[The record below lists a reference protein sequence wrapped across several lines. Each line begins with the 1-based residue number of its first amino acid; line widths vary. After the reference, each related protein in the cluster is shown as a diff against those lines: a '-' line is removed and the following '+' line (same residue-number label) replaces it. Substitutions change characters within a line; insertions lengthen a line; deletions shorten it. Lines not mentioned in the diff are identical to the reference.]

1 MNDYIRTYLENK
13 RRKITEQTEQG
24 FREEY
29 REMINDY
36 KEGFT
41 DLLGTEDEYVAGQ
54 LEAQKETKAR
64 LEKIERMKESGV
76 CRNFYYATVGTKS
89 KTSNS
94 LTWGFYIQKKHGE
107 EFTVE
112 YAKKFLNIANEE
124 FAKGCPKGYYEE
136 TYKKYHVTDN
146 PFTQIAVDMSYYIEH
161 DPADYDYG
169 ESSIELIGDN
179 MIGYYDSE
187 RNLLLIYVNDELRYA
202 EDNGVIHTDGQGLDH
217 LYPQPPYIVR

>member
-1 MNDYIRTYLENK
+1 MNSYIRKYLENERK
-13 RRKITEQTEQG
+13 KMTERTKDDLRR
-24 FREEY
+24 
-29 REMINDY
+29 DY
-36 KEGFT
+36 KDMMEFGL
-41 DLLGTEDEYVAGQ
+41 DLLGTEDEYVTGQ
-54 LEAQKETKAR
+54 LEAQRETKAR

-112 YAKKFLNIANEE
+112 YAKKFLDIANKE

-136 TYKKYHVTDN
+136 SYKKYHVTDN

-161 DPADYDYG
+161 DLADYDYG
-169 ESSIELIGDN
+169 ESSTELIGDN

-187 RNLLLIYVNDELRYA
+187 RNLLLLYINGELRYA
-202 EDNGVIHTDGQGLDH
+202 EDNGVIYTDGQELDH